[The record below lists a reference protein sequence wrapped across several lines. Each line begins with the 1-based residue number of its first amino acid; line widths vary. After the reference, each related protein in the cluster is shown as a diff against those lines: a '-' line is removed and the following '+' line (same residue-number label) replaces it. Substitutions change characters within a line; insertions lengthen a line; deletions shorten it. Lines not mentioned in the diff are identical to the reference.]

1 MSIGQCHLQDEFIAP
16 AAAERR
22 VYLLLGI
29 TVKIGLGSKN
39 AAHLA
44 LGWS

>member
-1 MSIGQCHLQDEFIAP
+1 MPPDEFIALS
-16 AAAERR
+16 AAERR

-29 TVKIGLGSKN
+29 TVKIGLGSKEV
-39 AAHLA
+39 AYLA